1 MTAELAPYQPPPNA
15 VEHAKAEAVQRLA
28 TWAQSAQAAYEVAQ
42 RLAQTAFVPEAFRGN
57 AADTTAAIL
66 AGSEVGLSP
75 MASLRAF
82 DIIQGTAAPRAITL
96 RAVAQANGH
105 DIEVVE
111 ATAQRCT
118 VRCRR
123 RGGNWQQVVWT
134 MDRARSL
141 SLANKH
147 NWKAQPQAMLV
158 ARATAEAAR
167 IVAADAILGLN
178 GGYAVEEIDNGADES
193 TITMRR
199 EGTKRTAQRTKQVV
213 SEAEPELEPTE
224 LPTSNHG
231 HEMVT
236 PAPEPDR
243 NSTETEPET
252 GDGITS
258 AQLKKLGALMRE
270 NDITERSVALTYVSD
285 VIGRQVASRNELTK
299 HEASQVIDALEAE
312 KNTDDEPSFDDNPGF
327 DSQPPLT

>member
-1 MTAELAPYQPPPNA
+1 MTAELAPYQPPTNA

-123 RGGNWQQVVWT
+123 RGGAWQQVVWT

-141 SLANKH
+141 SLASKH

-193 TITMRR
+193 TVTMRR
-199 EGTKRTAQRTKQVV
+199 EGTKRIAQRAKPQPEV
-213 SEAEPELEPTE
+213 EPELEPAE
-224 LPTSNHG
+224 LPASNHG
-231 HEMVT
+231 HETVT
-236 PAPEPDR
+236 PAQEPDR
-243 NSTETEPET
+243 NFTESEPET

-285 VIGRQVASRNELTK
+285 VIGRQVGSRNELTK

-312 KNTDDEPSFDDNPGF
+312 KTTGGDEPGFDDNPGF
-327 DSQPPLT
+327 DAQPPLT